1 MPTLV
6 RHLEIIE
13 DDWVRVDGDEESS
26 VERAILPFGRWQNEP
41 GTGVW
46 LDNDVEVE
54 SIGSEIAAAPLVAVH
69 FPLFADGR
77 GLSIGAMLRKHFSFA
92 GELRAFGEILPDL
105 AVFMHRCGFDSYE
118 FANQQDAETAIEC
131 IKATTHHYQSSV
143 REPTPPFRR
152 AAW

>member
-6 RHLEIIE
+6 KGREIVE
-13 DDWVRVDGDEESS
+13 DDWVRVDGDEPLPG
-26 VERAILPFGRWQNEP
+26 ERVILPLERWQSEP
-41 GTGVW
+41 GAGIWV
-46 LDNDVEVE
+46 DNDVDVE
-54 SIGSEIAAAPLVAVH
+54 SIGSEIAAAPLIAVH
-69 FPLFADGR
+69 FPMFADGR

-105 AVFMHRCGFDSYE
+105 AVFMHRCGFDSFE
-118 FANQQDAETAIEC
+118 FANERAAETAIEC
-131 IKATTHHYQSSV
+131 INATTHHYQSSV